1 MTRKEA
7 VLVADRK
14 KQTKP
19 EAGARFLVF
28 PDGSEAEI
36 VREDGKYFYTAQS
49 QFRRARWAGTV
60 TVKEKT
66 ADEETD

>member
-1 MTRKEA
+1 M
-7 VLVADRK
+7 ADRK

-49 QFRRARWAGTV
+49 QFRRARWAGAV
-60 TVKEKT
+60 TVKPKEAKT
-66 ADEETD
+66 EEETE